1 MNNSD
6 LNPLILEKIKK
17 LHDKYESSGQDLS
30 SYLEGL
36 LYSDYLTYWDYIHL
50 DTLLSL
56 QNPKT
61 SFPDEMIFITYH
73 QFTELFF
80 KLILWEMDQISNSKD
95 LTGKIFAKKI
105 ERINRYFENL
115 IRSFDVMVDGM
126 DHDQFLKFRMALL
139 PSSGFQSAQY
149 RMIEIQATDMI
160 NLVAADSREE
170 FAGSSSYVEM
180 FEKIYWKKGATELA
194 TGKKTLSLVHFEE
207 KYSIKLI
214 KKAKKYLDKNLWQV
228 YINGYLN
235 DPQAELIRDQLR
247 TFDAYANVNWPLA
260 HYKSAVRYLQGDPDV
275 IAATGGTN
283 WQKYLP
289 PRFKKIIFYPELWN
303 QEERENWGKAWVMRE
318 IFKKGS

>member
-1 MNNSD
+1 MNNSEISPQ
-6 LNPLILEKIKK
+6 LLEKVKK
-17 LHDKYESSGQDLS
+17 LQEKYESSGQDLS

-73 QFTELFF
+73 QVTELFF
-80 KLILWEMDQISNSKD
+80 KLVLWEMDQISNNKE
-95 LTGKIFAKKI
+95 LTGKTFVNKL
-105 ERINRYFENL
+105 ERINRYFDNL

-126 DHDQFLKFRMALL
+126 EQEQFLKFRMALL

-149 RMIEIQATDMI
+149 RMIEIGSTDLI
-160 NLVAADSREE
+160 NLVAADSRDEL
-170 FAGSSSYVEM
+170 ANSSDFEEM

-194 TGKKTLSLVHFEE
+194 TGNKTLSLVHFEE
-207 KYSIKLI
+207 KYSDKLI
-214 KKAKKYLDKNLWQV
+214 KKAKKYTHKNLWKV
-228 YINGYLN
+228 FKNKFEN
-235 DPQAELIRDQLR
+235 DPLAEEIKDGLR
-247 TFDAYANVNWPLA
+247 TFDAVANVNWPLA
-260 HYKSAVRYLQGDPDV
+260 HYKSAVRYLQRDPEV

-289 PRFKKIIFYPELWN
+289 PRFKKIIFYPELWST
-303 QEERENWGKAWVMRE
+303 EEKDNWGKAWVIKHVFNKE
-318 IFKKGS
+318 D